1 MSVAKN
7 AAGNWRV
14 RVKHKGRVV
23 ADQTFT
29 LKRDADA
36 YEAKEKR
43 ALLLGEFVD
52 PKAGKVSLSQVTEK
66 WMASRADSISNKTHQ
81 TEGYALKAH
90 IPSTLGNRPISS
102 IRTADLDGLYG
113 KMLSKLSR
121 STVMRFRNTLSSL
134 FGWAVREG
142 LITKNPVIESRVP
155 RGKGQDQKQEIYPFS
170 LTELREVAA
179 DLTDKHPTLGPVAL
193 VLGLTGLRWGE
204 LVALRVRDVQL
215 VPRPAFRV
223 SRSASDGQDIRTVT
237 KGGSART
244 VPLADEVV
252 KIVKPLM
259 AGRGADELLFVSPRG
274 ERLNGPNWKRAVGWT
289 ALARG
294 RREHDLRH
302 TAATLWL
309 TNGVDL
315 KTAQT
320 WLGHSTATLTADTYS
335 HYLGSDADA
344 AALARM
350 NAVLGDQAGT
360 QPPNLRAADQA

>member
-1 MSVAKN
+1 MSVAKTPN
-7 AAGNWRV
+7 GRWRV
-14 RVKHKGRVV
+14 KVKSKGLLV
-23 ADQTFT
+23 ADQTFV

-36 YEAKEKR
+36 YEAKQKR

-52 PKAGKVSLSQVTEK
+52 PKAGKVSLTEVTEL
-66 WMASRADSISNKTHQ
+66 WMGSRAASISTKTHQ
-81 TEGYALKAH
+81 TEGYALAAH
-90 IPSTLGNRPISS
+90 LPTTLGNRPVSS
-102 IRTADLDGLYG
+102 IRTSDLDALYG
-113 KMLSKLSR
+113 TMLHKLSR

-134 FGWAVREG
+134 FGWAVREA
-142 LITKNPVIESRVP
+142 LISKNPVLESRVP
-155 RGKGQDQKQEIYPFS
+155 RGKGQDKKQEIYPYS
-170 LTELREVAA
+170 LAELREVTA
-179 DLTDKHPTLGPVAL
+179 DLTAKHPTLGPVAL

-204 LVALRVRDVQL
+204 LVALRIRDVQL

-223 SRSASDGQDIRTVT
+223 SRSASDGQEVRTVT
-237 KGGSART
+237 KGGSTRT

-252 KIVKPLM
+252 AIVKPLM
-259 AGRGADELLFVSPRG
+259 AGRGPDDLLFVSPRG

-309 TNGVDL
+309 TNGIDL

-335 HYLGSDADA
+335 HWMGTDSDA
-344 AALARM
+344 AALARI
-350 NAVLGDQAGT
+350 NAVLGDHTGT
-360 QPPNLRAADQA
+360 SSPNLRAEG